1 MTPHSACWMKF
12 FPDDPG
18 KSPDLPLHFVSFLTD
33 LHYENFK
40 YFKFFEFSY
49 IKIRIIL
56 YFLQETIDEM
66 SDSHYNVEI
75 EG

>member
-1 MTPHSACWMKF
+1 MK
-12 FPDDPG
+12 
-18 KSPDLPLHFVSFLTD
+18 DLQIIQ
-33 LHYENFK
+33 
-40 YFKFFEFSY
+40 FFEFSY